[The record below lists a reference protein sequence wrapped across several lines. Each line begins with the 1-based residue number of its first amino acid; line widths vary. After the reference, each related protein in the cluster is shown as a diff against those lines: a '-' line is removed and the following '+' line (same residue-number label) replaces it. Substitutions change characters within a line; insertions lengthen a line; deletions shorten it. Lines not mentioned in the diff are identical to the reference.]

1 MLCPVKFVHLNRV
14 PCRWY
19 EFRPYDLVVVPEHKA
34 RTAPKRTAFATL
46 RLLHFAFLFGV
57 VIVDLTM
64 FDDTMSPR
72 VSPRQVD
79 PEHFTMS
86 PKGVVHV
93 WPGQPSARHWF
104 RRE

>member
-19 EFRPYDLVVVPEHKA
+19 EFRPYDLVVVPEHK
-34 RTAPKRTAFATL
+34 
-46 RLLHFAFLFGV
+46 
-57 VIVDLTM
+57 
-64 FDDTMSPR
+64 
-72 VSPRQVD
+72 VD